1 MSFFKRLKDKFSGKS
16 EDDIQKEL
24 DESTHSETKKEPED
38 SDKIAHE
45 EEVVEETKRCCKI
58 KETVKSEFV

>member
-24 DESTHSETKKEPED
+24 DESTHSETKKEP
-38 SDKIAHE
+38 
-45 EEVVEETKRCCKI
+45 
-58 KETVKSEFV
+58 